1 VSLGQCEDNQRVTV
15 NLSHSVKII
24 NNALSLPGDKVQILK
39 FNQSCPTEKRIKTD
53 NFGEKKLTQTD
64 RLLFRSFVNL
74 IVKVLL
80 ARMFM

>member
-1 VSLGQCEDNQRVTV
+1 LSVT
-15 NLSHSVKII
+15 SVLETH
-24 NNALSLPGDKVQILK
+24 ALSLPGDKVQILK

-64 RLLFRSFVNL
+64 RLLFKSFVNL